1 MKNFYLIYGND
12 LGITNKYINDIKDKL
27 GIKEEIR
34 YNLNDFLLRD
44 VIDDLSMIGM
54 FEKNKLI
61 VCDNFSFQIDDSDL
75 LNYLDNYNRD
85 NYLILVVNADKVD
98 TRKKLYKKLSSIG
111 EVINVGDNKGYVKSY
126 LKTYIQNNGYKID
139 SATLDYFISRV
150 GNNIDNAI
158 NEVDKMFLY
167 KGTDK
172 VINRNDVNDI
182 TIDNIEEEIYLL
194 SESVI
199 VGNTDRALSL
209 YNKFI
214 NNGYDELAIITLLA
228 NQFRFLLQ
236 VKTLYDKGF
245 DANGISKEIDAH
257 PFRVQKTIPKIY
269 SYTKKELVSYL
280 DYLFELDSGIKT
292 GKIDK
297 GLGIELFIINK
308 DIANY
313 NKG

>member
-34 YNLNDFLLRD
+34 YNLDDFLLRD
-44 VIDDLSMIGM
+44 VIDDLSMVGM

-61 VCDNFSFQIDDSDL
+61 VCDNFSFQMDDSDL
-75 LNYLDNYNRD
+75 LKYLDNYNRD
-85 NYLILVVNADKVD
+85 NYLVLVVNGDKVD
-98 TRKKLYKKLSSIG
+98 SRKKLYKKLSSVG
-111 EVINVGDNKGYVKSY
+111 EVINVSDNKGYIKTY
-126 LKTYIQNNGYKID
+126 LKNYIQSNGYKID
-139 SATLDYFISRV
+139 STTLDYFISRV
-150 GNNIDNAI
+150 GNNIDNAT
-158 NEVDKMFLY
+158 NEVDKIFLY
-167 KGTDK
+167 KSDDK
-172 VINRNDVNDI
+172 IINRNDVNEI

-194 SESVI
+194 SEAVI

-209 YNKFI
+209 YRKFI
-214 NNGYDELAIITLLA
+214 NNGYDELSIITLLA

-236 VKTLYDKGF
+236 VKTLYDKGM

-269 SYTKKELVSYL
+269 SYTKEELANYLSYL
-280 DYLFELDSGIKT
+280 FDLDSGIKT

>member
-34 YNLNDFLLRD
+34 YNLDDFLLRD
-44 VIDDLSMIGM
+44 VIDDLSMVGM

-75 LNYLDNYNRD
+75 LNYLV
-85 NYLILVVNADKVD
+85 LVVNGDKVD
-98 TRKKLYKKLSSIG
+98 SRKKLYKKLSSVG
-111 EVINVGDNKGYVKSY
+111 EVINVSDNKGYIKTY
-126 LKTYIQNNGYKID
+126 LKNYIQSNGYKID
-139 SATLDYFISRV
+139 STTLDYFISRV
-150 GNNIDNAI
+150 GNNIDNAT
-158 NEVDKMFLY
+158 NEVDKIFLY
-167 KGTDK
+167 KSDDK
-172 VINRNDVNDI
+172 IINRNDVNEI

-194 SESVI
+194 SEAVI

-209 YNKFI
+209 YRKFI
-214 NNGYDELAIITLLA
+214 NNGYDELSIITLLA

-236 VKTLYDKGF
+236 VKTLYDKGM

-269 SYTKKELVSYL
+269 SYTKEELANYLSYL
-280 DYLFELDSGIKT
+280 FDLDSGIKT